1 MHELY
6 PLSPEWKVFW
16 EKLWRVQGEKEIL
29 CVTQICGL
37 LFQTEAVDTEEVA
50 EIEEDDREKFAD
62 QLCSIGALARVV
74 LDQCLPLM
82 AT

>member
-1 MHELY
+1 MYLL
-6 PLSPEWKVFW
+6 PQN
-16 EKLWRVQGEKEIL
+16 EKFFEENWRVQGEKEIP
-29 CVTQICGL
+29 CVMKICGI
-37 LFQTEAVDTEEVA
+37 LFQTEAADTEEVE

>member
-1 MHELY
+1 MDERR
-6 PLSPEWKVFW
+6 SVRQISRTVF
-16 EKLWRVQGEKEIL
+16 Q
-29 CVTQICGL
+29 
-37 LFQTEAVDTEEVA
+37 ADAADTEEVE

>member
-1 MHELY
+1 M
-6 PLSPEWKVFW
+6 
-16 EKLWRVQGEKEIL
+16 
-29 CVTQICGL
+29 TQICGI
-37 LFQTEAVDTEEVA
+37 LFQTEAADTEEVE